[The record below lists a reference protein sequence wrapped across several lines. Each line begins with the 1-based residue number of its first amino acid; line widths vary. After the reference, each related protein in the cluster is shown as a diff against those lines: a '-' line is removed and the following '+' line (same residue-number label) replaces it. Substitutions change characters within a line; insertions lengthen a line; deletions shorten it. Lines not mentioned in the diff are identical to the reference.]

1 MLGVDLMNLVV
12 SGSDERL
19 VKEGEEYWRGK
30 MEVEEDEGEER
41 IAGSIVF

>member
-1 MLGVDLMNLVV
+1 MNLVV

-19 VKEGEEYWRGK
+19 VKEEGEEYWRGK